1 MSETPFYILPNL
13 NIFQSYEDL
22 KNNKPFDKY
31 RWYDEKQKM
40 SIEDILKHQKVIVL
54 ADPGYGKTELL
65 KQVIN
70 ITSQK
75 DLKSIL
81 INLKNLDYTKNLS
94 ENIIT
99 KAKRPDVEKAN
110 EFRLENNKNIVVCF
124 DALDEVA
131 STHISRVLEMIK
143 DFLITY
149 PNTNTYLTCR
159 KLYFNNFHQE
169 FAKFKFQFISL
180 ECFIHDQIYKYLEA
194 YNFTESQIDS
204 VFNNFS
210 NRGNISVIQT
220 PRYLELLV
228 KYVKEQKNKK
238 LEKLTR
244 CQLFEYFVYNK
255 LDKEKSV
262 LGKIDINLMK
272 RVLETL
278 ALTMEIYQT
287 NVLTKDELM
296 TFFRDIKNDLKIN
309 ILSQITVDEFIDKSI
324 LKNNIDEIEFDN
336 TEFQEYLAAKEI
348 QRFNKINLTVYDMAV
363 NKDLREIY
371 PSWFNVLSYLIEMKI
386 DLLEEIVEFG
396 MGGDKT
402 IVEGYF
408 KLVTDVNVNLLNE
421 SIRNRILKGIF
432 EYYQENQLTLDAYF
446 CRNLAH
452 YYTPENWKLLINY
465 LEKKY
470 SNPEKQHIQIR
481 NVIYIFYDLLKNHYL
496 NEDEIKYVTNKLVAI
511 IGSKSVPLELKE
523 QILYLTE
530 YVKDK
535 RILKL
540 IGQIPY
546 ANDKD
551 MLYTLINAAGNI
563 DVNNK
568 ITLELI
574 IAALHNHSSAG
585 SHEMFDLTSK
595 KTIKELFKRLNSDL
609 YLIDKLHE
617 STSDSYS
624 QKPIEKFIET
634 LRSLM
639 DKELL
644 ELIIDF
650 IVKSFHHE
658 VHYNQYSSILKKL
671 IILVSQKRQRLVFE
685 LIDKFSNCKGEI
697 YSFEIVQA
705 FELCLQKHQIR
716 KFIKEI
722 QKKFAEDRW
731 IALNTLYS
739 YKYSK
744 RDDSH
749 EMHEAGRK
757 FFEKEYADAE
767 KTQNKYN
774 KQEKKNE
781 ERNYRE
787 FKIFFDQST
796 LEKYFLNVFQDYSYN
811 HQKINPY
818 LTDKEREK
826 LIQLTIIFLKSY
838 DPATS
843 GLEITDEKNGSTS
856 YRTNRNIQFYG
867 EAIICAKLL
876 SLNVNDYRQNII
888 NYIPFAFQNHFEA
901 IFSLVDGVSLQE
913 VAPLL
918 EIYSKKTDDLWRFMP
933 DNFLRIVEQLNLS
946 EAQTILEEFVE
957 TKDLRTGDQFY
968 RVKALKL
975 ADSFKNE
982 KEYIRKIIHKYENN
996 DSEKWIASEGYKIL
1010 IQKYLDEDAI
1020 KLRLQQIVANAFE
1033 FERIMDA
1040 HGVSSQ
1046 ESELSDKRFAMPIME
1061 VNEVKYIDLY
1071 LQLLEDSYQ
1080 IQHRGKL
1087 YLEYAFYMRD
1097 IVIAY
1102 FRNLRVHRNFEYFII
1117 FKKAAEKFSNEIGY
1131 GWFLKNISVL
1141 KNQYL
1146 EYIGKPAN
1154 ITECIKQYNEI
1165 MKRQYVEISN
1175 TRDLA
1180 NAIKN
1185 LILNDLN
1192 TWILGEGVKILE
1204 GFKKSERANET
1215 ELQKLIKIQF
1225 ENILFKNGFIPNEQ
1239 INIYREVQGIDD
1251 KKPDFLITYGFVKP
1265 IILELKMSDHS
1276 ELNIS
1281 DLSKSESYNNLIKY
1295 INNFGVE
1302 HCLFLVYE
1310 NQTRKQSIFKEQLK
1324 NITASYQK
1332 IPNVEVVG
1340 IPNINIS

>member
-1 MSETPFYILPNL
+1 MSETPLYIPPNL

-94 ENIIT
+94 ENIIAKT
-99 KAKRPDVEKAN
+99 KRPDIEKSS
-110 EFRLENNKNIVVCF
+110 EFSIENKKNIIVCL

-143 DFLITY
+143 DFLTTFPDI
-149 PNTNTYLTCR
+149 NTYLTCR
-159 KLYFNNFHQE
+159 KLYFNNFYQE
-169 FAKFKFQFISL
+169 FAKFKFQFITI
-180 ECFIHDQIYKYLEA
+180 ECFIHDQIYKYLKTC
-194 YNFTESQIDS
+194 NFTESQIDS
-204 VFNNFS
+204 VLNNFS

-220 PRYLELLV
+220 PRYLNLLV
-228 KYVKEQKNKK
+228 KYVKEHKDKE

-244 CQLFEYFVYNK
+244 CQLFEYFVYHK

-262 LGKIDINLMK
+262 LGKVDINLMK

-287 NVLTKDELM
+287 NVLSKDELM

-309 ILSQITVDEFIDKSI
+309 ILSQITIDEFIDKSI
-324 LKNNIDEIEFDN
+324 LKNNINEIEFDN

-348 QRFNKINLTVYDMAV
+348 LRFNKINLAVYDMAV

-408 KLVTDVNVNLLNE
+408 KLVTDVNVSLLNE
-421 SIRNRILKGIF
+421 SIRNRIFKGIF
-432 EYYQENQLTLDAYF
+432 EYYQENQLTLDSSF
-446 CRNLAH
+446 CRNLAF
-452 YYTPENWKLLINY
+452 YYTHKNWKLLVDY

-470 SNPEKQHIQIR
+470 TNPEKQHIQVR
-481 NVIYIFYDLLKNHYL
+481 NAFYIIYDMLKNRYL
-496 NEDEIKYVTNKLVAI
+496 NEVEIKYVTNKLVSI
-511 IGSKSVPLELKE
+511 IGNKTVPLHLKE

-540 IGQIPY
+540 IAQFPY

-568 ITLELI
+568 ITLDLI
-574 IAALHNHSSAG
+574 IAGIHNHSSTG
-585 SHEMFDLTSK
+585 IHEMFDLTSK
-595 KTIKELFKRLNSDL
+595 KTIKELFRRLNSDV

-617 STSDSYS
+617 ATSDTYS
-624 QKPIEKFIET
+624 QKPLKEFIET

-639 DKELL
+639 DKELT

-650 IVKSFHHE
+650 IVKSLNHK
-658 VHYNQYSSILKKL
+658 VHYNQYSNILNEL
-671 IILVSQKRQRLVFE
+671 IILVSLKRKQLVFD
-685 LIDKFSNCKGEI
+685 LINRFSSCKDEI
-697 YSFEIVQA
+697 YSFEIVQI
-705 FELCLQKHQIR
+705 FELCLQKHQIK
-716 KFIKEI
+716 KFIEEI
-722 QKKFAEDRW
+722 QKKFPEDSW
-731 IALNTLYS
+731 IAQNTLYS
-739 YKYSK
+739 FKYSK
-744 RDDSH
+744 RDDSQ

-757 FFEKEYADAE
+757 YFEKEYSAGDE
-767 KTQNKYN
+767 GHNKSKTQNE
-774 KQEKKNE
+774 QNE
-781 ERNYRE
+781 ERNYRD
-787 FKIFFDQST
+787 FKDFFDQST
-796 LEKYFLNVFQDYSYN
+796 PKKYFLNVFSDYSYN
-811 HQKINPY
+811 YKKINPF
-818 LTDKEREK
+818 LTQEEREK
-826 LIQLTIIFLKSY
+826 LIQLTTIFLKTY
-838 DPATS
+838 NPATS
-843 GLEITDEKNGSTS
+843 GLEITAEKNDSTS
-856 YRTNRNIQFYG
+856 YSTNRNIQFYG

-876 SLNVNDYRQNII
+876 SINVNEFRQNII
-888 NYIPFAFQNHFEA
+888 NYIPFSYQHHLEA
-901 IFSLVDGVSLQE
+901 IFSVIDTISHME

-933 DNFLRIVEQLNLS
+933 DNFLRIVEHLNLS
-946 EAQTILEEFVE
+946 EALPILEEFVE
-957 TKDLRTGDQFY
+957 TKDLRIGDQFY

-975 ADSFKNE
+975 ADSFKND
-982 KEYIRKIIHKYENN
+982 KEYIKIIIHKYENN
-996 DSEKWIASEGYKIL
+996 DSEQWIAGEGYKIL
-1010 IQKYLDEDAI
+1010 IQKYLDEGAI
-1020 KLRLQQIVANAFE
+1020 KLRLQQIVAKAFE
-1033 FERIMDA
+1033 FERILKA
-1040 HGVSSQ
+1040 HGVSAH
-1046 ESELSDKRFAMPIME
+1046 ESELSDKRFAKPLME
-1061 VNEVKYIDLY
+1061 INEIKYMDLY
-1071 LQLLEDSYQ
+1071 LQLLDESYQ
-1080 IQHRGKL
+1080 IQNRGKH
-1087 YLEYAFYMRD
+1087 YWEYANYMRE

-1102 FRNLRVHRNFEYFII
+1102 FRNLRVYKKFEYFVIL
-1117 FKKAAEKFSNEIGY
+1117 KKASEKFSNETGY
-1131 GWFLKNISVL
+1131 GWFLKSIGVL

-1146 EYIGKPAN
+1146 EYIGKLAN
-1154 ITECIKQYNEI
+1154 ISECIRKYNEI
-1165 MKRQYVEISN
+1165 MKQQYLEISN
-1175 TRDLA
+1175 THELSS
-1180 NAIKN
+1180 AIKN
-1185 LILNDLN
+1185 LILNELN
-1192 TWILGEGVKILE
+1192 TWILGEGSKILD
-1204 GFKKSERANET
+1204 GFKRSERANET

-1225 ENILFKNGFIPNEQ
+1225 ENILFRNGFTPNEQ
-1239 INIYREVQGIDD
+1239 INLYREVQSIDD
-1251 KKPDFLITYGFVKP
+1251 KKPDFLITFGFVKP
-1265 IILELKMSDHS
+1265 IILELKMSDHL
-1276 ELNIS
+1276 ELNMS
-1281 DLSKSESYNNLIKY
+1281 DLSKGESYNNLIKY
-1295 INNFGVE
+1295 INNFEVE

-1310 NQTRKQSIFKEQLK
+1310 NQTREQSIFKEQLK

-1332 IPNVEVVG
+1332 IPNVEVIG
-1340 IPNINIS
+1340 IPNIS